1 MIVDLLENSA
11 LYARIDDR
19 LAMGLR
25 YLQTTDF
32 SNLEPGKYPIKENE
46 VFALVSEYNSKK
58 FEDARWEAHRKY
70 ADIQYLVHG
79 EEQMGYAPV
88 REFEATQPYNP
99 DNDIVF
105 LAGKGDYIA
114 VRPGMFVIFFP
125 QDAHQPGV
133 AITESMP
140 VRKVV
145 VKVLV

>member
-1 MIVDLLENSA
+1 MIVDLIENSA
-11 LYARIDDR
+11 HYARIDNR
-19 LAMGLR
+19 LAIGLK
-25 YLQTTDF
+25 YLQTTDL

-46 VFALVSEYNSKK
+46 VFALVSEYNSKQV
-58 FEDARWEAHRKY
+58 EDARWEAHQKY

-88 REFEATQPYNP
+88 RDFEVIQPYHP

-105 LAGKGDYIA
+105 MEGSGDYIS

-133 AITESMP
+133 AINGSMP

-145 VKVLV
+145 VKVLM

>member
-1 MIVDLLENSA
+1 MIVDLIENSA

-19 LAMGLR
+19 LAMGLK

-46 VFALVSEYNSKK
+46 VFALVSDYNSKK
-58 FEDARWEAHRKY
+58 IEDTRWEAHQKY
-70 ADIQYLVHG
+70 ADIQFLAYG

-88 REFEATQPYNP
+88 REFKVIQPYDP
-99 DNDIVF
+99 EHDIVF
-105 LAGKGDYIA
+105 LAGRGDYIS

-140 VRKVV
+140 VRKIV

>member
-1 MIVDLLENSA
+1 MIVDLIENSA
-11 LYARIDDR
+11 LYAHIDDR
-19 LAMGLR
+19 LAIGLK

-32 SNLEPGKYPIKENE
+32 SNLEPGKYLIKDHE
-46 VFALVSEYNSKK
+46 VFAMVSDYNSKLA
-58 FEDARWEAHRKY
+58 EDARWEAHRKY

-88 REFEATQPYNP
+88 REFEASQPYNP

-105 LAGKGDYIA
+105 LVGRGDYIS

-145 VKVLV
+145 VKVLM